1 MYCRIKFV
9 ILILPNIIFK
19 FYTMKKIKQ
28 ITAIAISVIA
38 ISCSE
43 SEIVNK
49 TESVSNHNATFTFSA
64 VEIEN
69 PSRADYSE
77 ISQEDFTPSNIQMG
91 IFGYKNT
98 SGQYGRVLLPIFEN
112 DSTQRYD
119 TDSWFV
125 DKVVAVDPSS
135 EYSFFAYAP
144 YSGSRLD
151 IFSSTD
157 GIIHITVPGCVKVED
172 GIDYII
178 AEPITNYTPVI
189 NSQDDLTEVPL
200 TFKHL
205 LSRVDFNVSLPH
217 TSYYGINLRKATIA
231 LPDIDDSDNGNAYV
245 CNLIEK
251 TNYFQ
256 HGDLM
261 VPTLAETTEYNT
273 FDYTDDEIFIAPN
286 KSHCIESY
294 YISPLFQNGSITVE
308 AEIEYDVIYSEGD
321 EPVTIKSQVK
331 VTLQPE
337 SNTRYAVNF
346 QVMYNAIVFNIE
358 SFNDWNI
365 ASESSDAK
373 I

>member
-1 MYCRIKFV
+1 MRK
-9 ILILPNIIFK
+9 
-19 FYTMKKIKQ
+19 MKL
-28 ITAIAISVIA
+28 ITAIAISISA

-49 TESVSNHNATFTFSA
+49 TERVPNHNATFTFSA
-64 VEIEN
+64 VEMEN
-69 PSRADYSE
+69 PSRGNYSE
-77 ISQEDFTPSNIQMG
+77 ISQEDFTPSNIRMG
-91 IFGYKNT
+91 IFGYKNST
-98 SGQYGRVLLPIFEN
+98 NKYGRVLLPIFEN

-119 TDSWFV
+119 SDSWFV

-144 YSGSRLD
+144 YSGSKSD
-151 IFSSTD
+151 VSSHTD
-157 GIIHITVPGCVKVED
+157 GIIHISVPGCIKVED

-178 AEPITNYTPVI
+178 AEPITNYTPII

-231 LPDIDDSDNGNAYV
+231 LPDINDRDNGNAFV
-245 CNLIEK
+245 CNLIE
-251 TNYFQ
+251 NQSYFM
-256 HGDLM
+256 HGVLM

-273 FDYTDDEIFIAPN
+273 FDYTGNEIFIDSN
-286 KSHCIESY
+286 GSHCIESY
-294 YISPLFQNGSITVE
+294 YISPLLESRSITVE
-308 AEIEYDVIYSEGD
+308 AEIEYDVIYNEGD
-321 EPVTIKSQVK
+321 EPVTIKSKVE

-358 SFNDWNI
+358 SFNDWNVT
-365 ASESSDAK
+365 SESISAK